1 MLARRYFRKPEQVV
15 AAFFVR
21 ASISTSSLVRIM
33 DWATNDYTQ
42 VYADTF
48 VTSPDDSGAG
58 IYLEDTIEP
67 REDCREGFYR
77 GRKSS
82 RRGYDSVRGV
92 AWDERPEQARL
103 IPPLNQRPNRGTYLR
118 PRGQPVAPIIPPSP
132 YLHRER
138 ACAGAGGGACA
149 GAGGGACACAG
160 AGSGAGSGTCSCGRG
175 NSDACSCG
183 RTNASKE
190 LSLQYVKVFLLIVV
204 VVLLAMTLMA
214 AGKLALMLEGLVN
227 TAVSALS
234 NQPV

>member
-1 MLARRYFRKPEQVV
+1 
-15 AAFFVR
+15 
-21 ASISTSSLVRIM
+21 M

-48 VTSPDDSGAG
+48 VTPPDDSGAG
-58 IYLEDTIEP
+58 IYLDDTIEP

-92 AWDERPEQARL
+92 AWDEQPEYARL

-132 YLHRER
+132 YPHREQFGHHER
-138 ACAGAGGGACA
+138 ACA
-149 GAGGGACACAG
+149 CAC

-175 NSDACSCG
+175 NSGACSCG

-214 AGKLALMLEGLVN
+214 AGKLALMLEGLVK

>member
-149 GAGGGACACAG
+149 CAG